1 MKEIIR
7 KHTIEKYS
15 SKAFDMYFKGCNIA
29 VFDIETTGLI
39 PARDK
44 IILTGILEINGD
56 NSRCTQYF
64 AERPED
70 EAEVIRNTLAV
81 LSRADCIVT
90 YNGRSFDMPFLEK
103 RAAKHNISTNLHYYS
118 LDLYMIL
125 SRYSELRKSLDSL
138 SQKNVEFFY
147 GISDTRDDEINGYQS
162 VQLYERYVNHP
173 SYELEEKITL
183 HNHDDVMQLYKLLP
197 ILSMTDIHRAMFC
210 LGYPAG
216 DFIVNKCTIVSDGLH
231 ISARKGIV
239 NNDYICFPTES
250 TPYNMY
256 INASDHHAEIT
267 IPSESIRPG
276 ISVIDAQAILNDL
289 SDLERYPAYESGYLL
304 LKTHDK
310 INYMEINA
318 FVMRFLKLLEL

>member
-7 KHTIEKYS
+7 KHTIENSS
-15 SKAFDMYFKGCNIA
+15 SKAFDMYLKGCNIA
-29 VFDIETTGLI
+29 VFDIETTGLM

-70 EAEVIRNTLAV
+70 EAEVIRKTLNV

-103 RAAKHNISTNLHYYS
+103 RAARYGIPADLHYYS
-118 LDLYMIL
+118 LDLYTVL
-125 SRYSELRKSLDSL
+125 SGYSELRKSLDSL
-138 SQKNVEFFY
+138 SQKNVEFYY

-162 VQLYERYVNHP
+162 VQLYERYVERPDHK
-173 SYELEEKITL
+173 LEEKIIL
-183 HNHDDVMQLYKLLP
+183 HNHDDVLQLCKLLP
-197 ILSMTDIHRAMFC
+197 ILSITDIHRAMYN

-216 DFIVNKCTIVSDGLH
+216 DYIVSKCSIGSDGLH
-231 ISARKGIV
+231 ISATKGTV
-239 NNDYICFPTES
+239 DNDYISFPTES
-250 TPYNMY
+250 TPYNIY
-256 INASDHHAEIT
+256 INASDHHVEVT
-267 IPSESIRPG
+267 IPSDTIRPG
-276 ISVIDAQAILNDL
+276 ISVIDAQTILHDL
-289 SDLERYPAYESGYLL
+289 SELERFPAFESGYLL
-304 LKTHDK
+304 LKTHNK

-318 FVMRFLKLLEL
+318 FVIQFLSLLEL